1 MDLVMLRPCRDALEA
16 NLLCQLL
23 QNEGIEA
30 TTMGEPLAAARGE
43 LPMTM
48 ETLPSLWVR
57 REDVERATAALEQ
70 LAAQARQARLDGES
84 DDLEDPPPDRRAGSA
99 WTALLG
105 SAVCL
110 GVACW
115 LGWLIADQVRGFDW
129 PDSTAPDVVA
139 MGMTVLLMSGGA
151 AILLWLAFAI
161 ARGHLRSRRSA
172 RPDEAAPR

>member
-1 MDLVMLRPCRDALEA
+1 MDLVMLRPCRDAVEA

-57 REDVERATAALEQ
+57 REDVERATAMLEQ
-70 LAAQARQARLDGES
+70 LAAQAAQARHDEEN
-84 DDLEDPPPDRRAGSA
+84 DDLEDPPPDRRGGSA

-105 SAVCL
+105 TAVCL
-110 GVACW
+110 GLACW
-115 LGWLIADQVRGFDW
+115 LVWLVQDHVRGFDW

-139 MGMTVLLMSGGA
+139 LGVTVLLVSGGA

-161 ARGHLRSRRSA
+161 ARGYLRSRRLA
-172 RPDEAAPR
+172 RPDEAASR